1 MHKKTLVATAA
12 RRSNLT
18 QAQVRQA
25 LDDLLETIAE
35 ALVAGETVALA
46 DFGRFEMQEYPG
58 RKLRRFDGDGHQTV
72 EARRVPVFKSS
83 AALRRQLREKC
94 S

>member
-1 MHKKTLVATAA
+1 MHKKTLVARAA

-25 LDDLLETIAE
+25 LDDLLETIAQ

-46 DFGRFEMQEYPG
+46 DFGRFEMQAYRG
-58 RKLRRFDGDGHQTV
+58 RKLRRFDGDGHYDVQ
-72 EARRVPVFKSS
+72 ARAIPVFKSS
-83 AALRRQLREKC
+83 AALRRRVRGER
-94 S
+94 